1 MQDEKDS
8 VRERILQ
15 AALKAIDEH
24 GEASLRV
31 VTVAKN
37 AGVTQGMIKYYF
49 QTRDNLVSEAQT
61 SRFLATATEDIEHIA
76 QMIEASSTAAEFR
89 SKLRSL
95 LAVIINERRWPQRA
109 MRITTFGAAT
119 KRPDMMASIAEV
131 NSLFID
137 RATEIYQVARDRG
150 FIVPTGDMRAIALV
164 VQGNILGLFLA
175 DIDKRRPSDEELL
188 EAVMLSL
195 DGFLTT

>member
-8 VRERILQ
+8 VRDRILQ
-15 AALKAIDEH
+15 AAIDAIDEH

-61 SRFLATATEDIEHIA
+61 SRFLATAAEDIEHIA
-76 QMIEASSTAAEFR
+76 QMIEASSTTAEFR
-89 SKLRSL
+89 SKLKTL

-109 MRITTFGAAT
+109 VRITTFGAAT
-119 KRPDMMASIAEV
+119 KRPDMMTSIAEV

-137 RATEIYQVARDRG
+137 RATEVYQVARDRG

-175 DIDKRRPSDEELL
+175 DIDARRPSDEELL

-195 DGFLTT
+195 NGFLTT